1 MNKLKILIALLLI
14 TVVTNLLPQQN
25 NISDE
30 ERRARIV
37 EAYNRQLQ
45 MNENG
50 VKGGEDPLPE
60 AMTERFFTGQAAGD
74 YFGWAI
80 STAGDVN
87 GDGYDDIIIG
97 AYNNDA
103 GGNNAGRAY
112 IYFGGATMDFVADII
127 ITGQAVSDFLGTSVS
142 TAGDVNGDG
151 YSDVII
157 GANGSNGGA
166 IDGGRVYI
174 YFGGETMDNI
184 ADITIT
190 GTVASNFLGT
200 DVATAG
206 DVNGDGY
213 SDVIVA
219 TYVNNS
225 NTGIAYIYFG
235 GPSMDTTPDVTMTG
249 EAAGNFFS
257 SSISSAGDVNG
268 DGYSDVIVGAYG
280 NDGFANNAGRAYIY
294 FGGAVMNNTPDII
307 MNGEAA
313 SDNFGISV
321 SSAGDINSDGYT
333 DVVVGAYLNSGG
345 TGRAYIFLG
354 GAAMDN
360 IPDVVMNGQTAEDNF
375 GISVSSAGDING
387 DAYSDVIV
395 GANLNDAGGNNAGR
409 AYVYYGGETMD
420 NIKDVILTGEADDDR
435 FGSAVALVG
444 DVNGDGYDDML
455 VGAYLNNFNGADAG
469 RAYLY
474 LNSLTG
480 PDIPDEFFTGENAGD
495 QFGYSTSNAGD
506 VNGDGFDDILVGV
519 PYYDDITYLDNGIA
533 YIYYGGPGMD
543 NISDVTLLGDVGSNI
558 GNNFGFSV
566 SGAGDIN
573 GDGYDDIVVG
583 APYTDFGNTNRGT
596 VSIFLGGNPM
606 DGNRDFLI
614 DGPAA
619 SNDET
624 FGYSVSDAG
633 DVNGDGF
640 ADIVVG
646 GRGYNLNQGRAYV
659 FYGGN
664 PFNTAADVI
673 MPGQTINDFFGWS
686 VSSAGDVNG
695 DGFSDV
701 IVGAPYYDI
710 GGNPDVGRAY
720 IYYGN
725 ITMDPSADVFLDGE
739 SAGTTG
745 YFGLSVSTAGDVNG
759 DGYAD
764 VIVGAPYVFGSS
776 GRAYIY
782 FGGLFMDRIADVTL
796 TPTEINSPIFGF
808 SVSTAGDIN
817 GDSYADVI
825 VGETDSD
832 AGGQYSSGKAVIY
845 FGGSSMDGLGDILMT
860 GDAANIRLGNS
871 VSTAGDINGDGYA
884 DVVVGAHQSDAGG
897 LDAGRAYLYLSSSP
911 PIKPRVM
918 SVKDVPFDQGG
929 QVSLK
934 WVRSGYDVQGISTI
948 TDYLIQRSFPP
959 DENGFSWENIAT
971 MPASNE
977 PFYSFVAETP
987 NDSMTNNSGTYYF
1000 RITASNK

>member
-1 MNKLKILIALLLI
+1 MKIASILIFSIFLFSLSTI
-14 TVVTNLLPQQN
+14 LLPQQN

-45 MNENG
+45 MNENSI
-50 VKGGEDPLPE
+50 KGGEDPLPD
-60 AMTERFFTGQAAGD
+60 AMTERFCTGQAAGD

-112 IYFGGATMDFVADII
+112 IYFGGATMDYIADII

-166 IDGGRVYI
+166 TDGGRVYI
-174 YFGGETMDNI
+174 YFGGETMDNT
-184 ADITIT
+184 ADVTIT
-190 GTVASNFLGT
+190 GTVANNFLGT

-235 GPSMDTTPDVTMTG
+235 GPSINTTPDVTMTG

-313 SDNFGISV
+313 SDNFGVTV
-321 SSAGDINSDGYT
+321 SSTGDVNGDGYS

-345 TGRAYIFLG
+345 TGKAYIFLG
-354 GAAMDN
+354 GAVMDN
-360 IPDVVMNGQTAEDNF
+360 TADVVMTGQTTADNF

-395 GANLNDAGGNNAGR
+395 GAYLNDAGGNNTGR

-435 FGSAVALVG
+435 FGSAVALAG

-455 VGAYLNNFNGADAG
+455 VGAYLNNYNGADAG

-646 GRGYNLNQGRAYV
+646 GRG
-659 FYGGN
+659 
-664 PFNTAADVI
+664 
-673 MPGQTINDFFGWS
+673 
-686 VSSAGDVNG
+686 
-695 DGFSDV
+695 
-701 IVGAPYYDI
+701 
-710 GGNPDVGRAY
+710 
-720 IYYGN
+720 
-725 ITMDPSADVFLDGE
+725 
-739 SAGTTG
+739 
-745 YFGLSVSTAGDVNG
+745 
-759 DGYAD
+759 
-764 VIVGAPYVFGSS
+764 
-776 GRAYIY
+776 
-782 FGGLFMDRIADVTL
+782 
-796 TPTEINSPIFGF
+796 
-808 SVSTAGDIN
+808 
-817 GDSYADVI
+817 
-825 VGETDSD
+825 
-832 AGGQYSSGKAVIY
+832 
-845 FGGSSMDGLGDILMT
+845 
-860 GDAANIRLGNS
+860 
-871 VSTAGDINGDGYA
+871 
-884 DVVVGAHQSDAGG
+884 
-897 LDAGRAYLYLSSSP
+897 
-911 PIKPRVM
+911 
-918 SVKDVPFDQGG
+918 
-929 QVSLK
+929 
-934 WVRSGYDVQGISTI
+934 
-948 TDYLIQRSFPP
+948 
-959 DENGFSWENIAT
+959 
-971 MPASNE
+971 
-977 PFYSFVAETP
+977 
-987 NDSMTNNSGTYYF
+987 
-1000 RITASNK
+1000 